1 MFSSLR
7 ARLWISYAVL
17 IAVALGVMAIALGV
31 YLWQNPVLSR
41 QALTRLRTVETG
53 LLNRWEDYSG
63 TEQLRGILDR
73 SARAFD
79 VRILL
84 FEAEGGLLFDSA
96 VDEPA
101 IKLPREPL
109 LDRDLLTARDAS
121 GTVWLFTRHQMRDGT
136 ILMVAAPRARA
147 PLLNFLRDE
156 LMPLFMRGG
165 GVALLLSLVLAFAVA
180 RWIADPLQHIVS
192 ATQHFPV
199 AEAQPVP
206 EQGPQEVR
214 DLTRAFNAM
223 IARVQNS
230 QKSQRD
236 FVANVSHELKTP
248 LTSIQGFA
256 QALLDG
262 TAGAPEDQKQAAG
275 IIFQESERMYRM
287 VMDLLDLARLEG
299 GTAEMTMSPV
309 DLKALMY
316 SIQEKFNLQARDKGI
331 QLVADC
337 PENLPVVVG
346 DGDRL
351 AQVLTNLVDNALKH
365 TPTGG
370 QIVMKA
376 RPSTDEVVIHVAD
389 TGAGIPSEALPNIFD
404 RFYQADISR
413 PGLEK
418 RGTGLGLAIV
428 QEIVTAHGG
437 RISVRSQ
444 VGRGTTF
451 FVQLPIS
458 LSHAATQLQR
468 KN

>member
-1 MFSSLR
+1 
-7 ARLWISYAVL
+7 
-17 IAVALGVMAIALGV
+17 
-31 YLWQNPVLSR
+31 
-41 QALTRLRTVETG
+41 VETG
-53 LLNRWEDYSG
+53 LLNRSEDYSG
-63 TEQLRGILDR
+63 TEHLRGILDR

-84 FEAEGGLLFDSA
+84 FEAEGSLLFDSA

-101 IKLPREPL
+101 IRLPREPL
-109 LDRDLLTARDAS
+109 LARDLLTARDAS
-121 GTVWLFTRHQMRDGT
+121 GTVWLFTRHQLKDGT

-156 LMPLFMRGG
+156 LMPMFMRGG
-165 GVALLLSLVLAFAVA
+165 GVALLLSLVLAFAIA

-192 ATQHFPV
+192 AAQHIPV
-199 AEAQPVP
+199 AEAHPVP

-214 DLTRAFNAM
+214 ELTRAFNAM

-299 GTAEMTMSPV
+299 GTAEMKMSPV
-309 DLKALMY
+309 NLKALMH
-316 SIQEKFNLQARDKGI
+316 SVQEKFNLLARDKGI
-331 QLVADC
+331 QLLADC

-365 TPTGG
+365 TPAGG
-370 QIVMKA
+370 QVAMKA
-376 RPSTDEVVIHVAD
+376 RPSTDEIVIHVAD

-413 PGLEK
+413 PGIEK
-418 RGTGLGLAIV
+418 RGAGLGLAIV

-444 VGRGTTF
+444 VGKGTTF

-458 LSHAATQLQR
+458 PLHAPTLLHR
-468 KN
+468 NN